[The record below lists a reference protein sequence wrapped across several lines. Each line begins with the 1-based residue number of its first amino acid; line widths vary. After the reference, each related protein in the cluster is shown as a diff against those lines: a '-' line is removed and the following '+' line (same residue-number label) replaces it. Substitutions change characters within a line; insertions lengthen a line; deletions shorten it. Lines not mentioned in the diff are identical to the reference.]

1 MQKSIYLLLLLF
13 GLQSLIN
20 AQNIVL
26 TDSTKFS
33 LLTCS
38 PGPAAYE
45 KFGHSAIR
53 VYDAAQSIDFIANWG
68 LFDFDKPGFYYKFVK
83 GETYYMLGL
92 NDTFY
97 FLESYRQRNSQ
108 VTEQFL
114 NLNQEEKQ
122 RLLDVILTNYR
133 PENREYLY
141 NFVFDNCATR
151 PRDRIIELFPGRKIE
166 YNYVSEQRTYRE
178 WIVKYVGRQSWL
190 MFGIDLVFGKDA
202 DNKASQ
208 WETMFLPEILSNEFQ
223 ETTIAINDSVSVPLI
238 SGKHVLVD
246 NEDVKVKANVLG
258 TPLIVMLFILL
269 IGVLISYVEIKK
281 RKYFKLFDFILFL
294 VTGLAGLII
303 FYLMFFSIHPLV
315 KSNLNILWC
324 FPFNIFVAFMLW
336 FKGTRPVLFVY
347 FLIYAILIFVALVL
361 SATNIQIFNIAFLPL
376 MGLLLLRSV
385 HWLYR
390 YYQKKNY
397 KKKSRQ
403 KKYFR

>member
-1 MQKSIYLLLLLF
+1 
-13 GLQSLIN
+13 
-20 AQNIVL
+20 
-26 TDSTKFS
+26 
-33 LLTCS
+33 
-38 PGPAAYE
+38 
-45 KFGHSAIR
+45 
-53 VYDAAQSIDFIANWG
+53 
-68 LFDFDKPGFYYKFVK
+68 
-83 GETYYMLGL
+83 
-92 NDTFY
+92 
-97 FLESYRQRNSQ
+97 
-108 VTEQFL
+108 
-114 NLNQEEKQ
+114 
-122 RLLDVILTNYR
+122 
-133 PENREYLY
+133 
-141 NFVFDNCATR
+141 
-151 PRDRIIELFPGRKIE
+151 
-166 YNYVSEQRTYRE
+166 
-178 WIVKYVGRQSWL
+178 
-190 MFGIDLVFGKDA
+190 
-202 DNKASQ
+202 
-208 WETMFLPEILSNEFQ
+208 
-223 ETTIAINDSVSVPLI
+223 
-238 SGKHVLVD
+238 
-246 NEDVKVKANVLG
+246 
-258 TPLIVMLFILL
+258 MLFILL

-324 FPFNIFVAFMLW
+324 FPFNIYLSFNLW